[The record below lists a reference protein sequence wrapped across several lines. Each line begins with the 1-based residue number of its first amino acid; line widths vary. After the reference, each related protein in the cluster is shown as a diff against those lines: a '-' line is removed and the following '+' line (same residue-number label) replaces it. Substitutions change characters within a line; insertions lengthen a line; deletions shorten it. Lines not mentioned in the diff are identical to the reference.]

1 MKIPKAVKRRV
12 RQEKMEMIGTIF
24 SSDQVEDRA
33 WREADRIVRKAAY
46 VALRKWIDGTHQS
59 DKR

>member
-1 MKIPKAVKRRV
+1 
-12 RQEKMEMIGTIF
+12 MIGTIF